1 MKCIV
6 GENSEIPYKI
16 IKKLKRQSQQSQKK
30 VKRKSL
36 KEVLRNA
43 SQSNSTGSKSNTD
56 GEINDSKFHNFPLVF
71 LFL

>member
-16 IKKLKRQSQQSQKK
+16 IKQLKRQGQQSQKK

-43 SQSNSTGSKSNTD
+43 SQSNSTGSKSKTD